1 MIRHFTSES
10 VTAGHPDKVA
20 DRISDSVLDAIL
32 AEDPEARV
40 ACETLVTPQKVIVA
54 GETTNRS
61 SLTSKDLLGVVRR
74 AIADIGY
81 TYDDVDF
88 HAEKVAVEVLL
99 GRQSADI
106 ACGVSK
112 AAEARQGSIHEFDQ
126 LGAGDQGMMF
136 GYANRD
142 TEELMPAPIQLAHQL
157 AARLTKVRVDGVLD
171 YLRPDGKTQVTV
183 TYEKSKP
190 VRVERVL
197 ISTHHAAYV
206 DDEKMRAELREHVM
220 MGIGSPLIDSQTELL
235 VNPSGRFV
243 KGGPEADAG
252 LTGRKIIVDTY
263 GGFARHGGG
272 AFSGKDPTKVD
283 RSAAYFARYVAK
295 NVVAAGLAEKC
306 EIQVAYAIGQA
317 HPFSVYVDAFETEN
331 TDIIDPDKLE
341 NLVEE
346 HFDFRPAAILQTLN
360 LRRPIYAATAALG
373 HFGRPEF
380 PWESTDQAD
389 CLKKAAEDL

>member
-61 SLTSKDLLGVVRR
+61 SLTSNDLLGVVRR

-263 GGFARHGGG
+263 GGFARHGGI
-272 AFSGKDPTKVD
+272 
-283 RSAAYFARYVAK
+283 RSSRWR
-295 NVVAAGLAEKC
+295 GPL
-306 EIQVAYAIGQA
+306 GQGP
-317 HPFSVYVDAFETEN
+317 HQGRS
-331 TDIIDPDKLE
+331 
-341 NLVEE
+341 
-346 HFDFRPAAILQTLN
+346 
-360 LRRPIYAATAALG
+360 
-373 HFGRPEF
+373 FGRLLRPLRGQKRGGGRF
-380 PWESTDQAD
+380 GGKMRDPGGLRHRPGPPLLGVCGCVRDR
-389 CLKKAAEDL
+389 KYRYY